1 MEPAV
6 EGLGLRRRTGL
17 VQIHWMPRQNFGSLL
32 LMNDIQFSS
41 SSSSLNGIFLIGPK
55 WSQCR
60 PLSKRMLLSRN
71 SQSVHHLAWQVQ
83 YLHSTAD
90 ELCSTFCCC
99 CCFLLLLL
107 FCVCVVFCLFVF
119 SFCLFVCLFVENY
132 NMSHFTVWQS
142 RQ

>member
-6 EGLGLRRRTGL
+6 EGLGQRRGTGL

-32 LMNDIQFSS
+32 LINDIQFS

-55 WSQCR
+55 WSHRRRLCR

-71 SQSVHHLAWQVQ
+71 SQRVHHLARQVQ

-90 ELCSTFCCC
+90 ELCST
-99 CCFLLLLL
+99 CF
-107 FCVCVVFCLFVF
+107 VFCFVF
-119 SFCLFVCLFVENY
+119 FIFFFVFVFFENY